1 MLEDSAFRAGL
12 TSPALAFQTYGP
24 VARSWPASLSPKRP
38 SLIPTPCVGAS
49 LWDEGLW
56 GDKASLC

>member
-12 TSPALAFQTYGP
+12 TSPAPAFQTYSR

-38 SLIPTPCVGAS
+38 DLIPTPCVGAS
-49 LWDEGLW
+49 LWDEGRR
-56 GDKASLC
+56 GGKASL